1 MVLIVQALIPEL
13 EELCRLYG
21 VLRLEVFG
29 SAFTSRYTL
38 GESDMDFL
46 VEFHPFNAGGY
57 ADAYFGLLEGLEG
70 LFGAPVDLVVDSAI
84 KNPYFRESVQRSK
97 ALIYAA

>member
-29 SAFTSRYTL
+29 SAFTSRYIP

-57 ADAYFGLLEGLEG
+57 ADAYFGLLEGLV
-70 LFGAPVDLVVDSAI
+70 GAPVDLVVDSAI
-84 KNPYFRESVQRSK
+84 KNPYFRESVQRGK
-97 ALIYAA
+97 TLIYAA

>member
-1 MVLIVQALIPEL
+1 MRVGMLTP
-13 EELCRLYG
+13 
-21 VLRLEVFG
+21 
-29 SAFTSRYTL
+29 T
-38 GESDMDFL
+38 
-46 VEFHPFNAGGY
+46 
-57 ADAYFGLLEGLEG
+57 FGLLEGLEG